1 MARLPTSKTLLF
13 STPPQHR
20 PENESCN
27 CPCAHNSA
35 GKSDPSR
42 ANSGRIRECGNGHA
56 QPTRPA
62 EWKKIIDPNNPK
74 DSHGLVVASAPN
86 DSNAK
91 VTTANPYIDCR
102 RVPSRWRINEPI
114 IPPVTPQRAF
124 TTAEPVNAPVSPP
137 LIIPANVRGR

>member
-1 MARLPTSKTLLF
+1 MAMVMPS
-13 STPPQHR
+13 PP
-20 PENESCN
+20 
-27 CPCAHNSA
+27 
-35 GKSDPSR
+35 G
-42 ANSGRIRECGNGHA
+42 
-56 QPTRPA
+56 PA

-74 DSHGLVVASAPN
+74 DSQGLVVASAPN